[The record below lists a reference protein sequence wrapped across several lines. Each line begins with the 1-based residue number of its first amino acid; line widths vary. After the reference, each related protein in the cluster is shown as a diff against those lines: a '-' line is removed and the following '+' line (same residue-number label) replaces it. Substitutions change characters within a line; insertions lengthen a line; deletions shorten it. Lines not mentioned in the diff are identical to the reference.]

1 MEEGTLVGITTN
13 PSEVLRVGTACPA
26 IVPSERCLLINANQ
40 ILPGG
45 ELISEVMCDNISGR
59 VVNSREGVQSY
70 KGIIFVADTNVS
82 SLSVVLAE
90 LYILGISTSN
100 ASNSG

>member
-1 MEEGTLVGITTN
+1 MEESILVGITAN
-13 PSEVLRVGTACPA
+13 PSEVLRIGTACPA

-70 KGIIFVADTNVS
+70 KGIIFMADINVS
-82 SLSVVLAE
+82 SLRAGLKTI
-90 LYILGISTSN
+90 Y
-100 ASNSG
+100 